1 MKGPHSLHFPNQE
14 PSHVPKFLI
23 SSKYNER
30 LSLNTI
36 CFGPYWSSSDH
47 YIVIC
52 SFGCTNLAKWGSHS
66 SLSSQ
71 ARPIRPATK
80 FPSSSKCN
88 KLKVCHQ
95 TNCVSRIKGA
105 IQGKID
111 TKELA
116 FELRRKHSWEMLLH
130 LIHPNQV
137 LKRSPKIYQCRKFRN
152 GSQMRFDKPS
162 LNISIVRF

>member
-36 CFGPYWSSSDH
+36 YFGQYWSSSDH
-47 YIVIC
+47 YIVFC

-66 SLSSQ
+66 SLSLQ

-88 KLKVCHQ
+88 KLKVFHQ
-95 TNCVSRIKGA
+95 TNSVSMITGA
-105 IQGKID
+105 IQDKID
-111 TKELA
+111 TYELS
-116 FELRRKHSWEMLLH
+116 FESSRKHLWEMLLL
-130 LIHPNQV
+130 LINPNQV
-137 LKRSPKIYQCRKFRN
+137 LKRSPRIYECRKLRKRITN
-152 GSQMRFDKPS
+152 A
-162 LNISIVRF
+162 VR